1 MIQPLHPRAVGWLLL
16 TRTKVKISKAHYTT
30 ELMMQYCFSLKRK
43 NEQYISV
50 NKNKNISLRHEQ
62 WLAHFLCQPC
72 HFLSTGVMFHIVTG
86 LGLFK
91 ETRLPE
97 KTAVEKKII
106 IKITHPSTDFFTISC
121 NDSGSSKATVRSM
134 K

>member
-1 MIQPLHPRAVGWLLL
+1 
-16 TRTKVKISKAHYTT
+16 
-30 ELMMQYCFSLKRK
+30 MQYCFSLKRK

-97 KTAVEKKII
+97 KTAVEKKNNN
-106 IKITHPSTDFFTISC
+106 KNHTPFDWFFH
-121 NDSGSSKATVRSM
+121 NFM
-134 K
+134 